1 VWKLEGT
8 RPLGKPRRRWENNI
22 KMGLQEMEFGF
33 MDWNEMAQDRD
44 RFRALMN
51 ALKNLRVP

>member
-1 VWKLEGT
+1 MWKLEGT

-44 RFRALMN
+44 RFRVLMN
-51 ALKNLRVP
+51 ALMNLRVP